1 MRSAPTHPAVST
13 NRQKR
18 IALSPLMLQLWT
30 NGTAR
35 CLRVSW
41 EARPT
46 ATSER
51 RTISACVAYGPMRYA
66 MHESD
71 AADGR
76 LFDADRGC
84 ALFSQR
90 TTTLSGAIEAP
101 GSDEVLYVLD
111 GAGTALID
119 GHAHELGPGTALF
132 VARDVAWHLDGEV
145 RALSVLVH
153 DAAPSSVSHAVVD
166 LDEVETGTATAGRQ
180 FLLGVTPEQGC
191 ASVTQF
197 IGLVPPGRAPD
208 HFHTYDEVIY
218 VLDGEG
224 TLFIGGEEAE
234 LRAGS
239 CVYLPARL
247 VHCLANTGESELRL
261 LGVFRPAGS
270 PAEAYYPD
278 GTPAVPPEET
288 T

>member
-1 MRSAPTHPAVST
+1 
-13 NRQKR
+13 
-18 IALSPLMLQLWT
+18 
-30 NGTAR
+30 
-35 CLRVSW
+35 
-41 EARPT
+41 
-46 ATSER
+46 
-51 RTISACVAYGPMRYA
+51 MRYA
-66 MHESD
+66 MHESE

-84 ALFSQR
+84 ELFSQR
-90 TTTLSGAIEAP
+90 TATLSGAIEAQ

-111 GAGTALID
+111 GRGTALID
-119 GHAHELGPGTALF
+119 RQAYELAPGTALF
-132 VARDVAWHLDGEV
+132 VARGTPWELDGEV
-145 RALSVLVH
+145 RAVSVLVH
-153 DAAPSSVSHAVVD
+153 DAEPSRVSHAVVD
-166 LDEVETGTATAGRQ
+166 LDAVETGTATAGRQ

-224 TLFIGGEEAE
+224 TLFIGSEEAE
-234 LRAGS
+234 LRPGS
-239 CVYLPARL
+239 CVHLPARL
-247 VHCLANTGESELRL
+247 VHCLANTGETELRL

-278 GTPAVPPEET
+278 GTLAVLPTEET
-288 T
+288 

>member
-1 MRSAPTHPAVST
+1 
-13 NRQKR
+13 
-18 IALSPLMLQLWT
+18 
-30 NGTAR
+30 
-35 CLRVSW
+35 
-41 EARPT
+41 
-46 ATSER
+46 
-51 RTISACVAYGPMRYA
+51 MRYA
-66 MHESD
+66 MHESE

-84 ALFSQR
+84 SLFSQR
-90 TTTLSGAIEAP
+90 TTSLSGELQAS
-101 GSDEVLYVLD
+101 GSDEVLYVLE
-111 GAGTALID
+111 GGGTALID
-119 GHAHELGPGTALF
+119 GHTHELAPGTALF
-132 VARDVAWHLDGEV
+132 VARGVPWQFEGEA
-145 RALSVLVH
+145 RAVSVLVH
-153 DAAPSSVSHAVVD
+153 DAEPSSVSHAVVD
-166 LDEVETGTATAGRQ
+166 LDEVETGTATAGRH

-191 ASVTQF
+191 AAVTQF

-218 VLDGEG
+218 VLEGEG
-224 TLFIGGEEAE
+224 TLFIGGEEAQ

-239 CVYLPARL
+239 CVHLPARL
-247 VHCLANTGESELRL
+247 VHCLANTGASDLRL